1 MNENQDIIRE
11 AHSLLSER
19 LCGILATQ
27 SIDLP
32 GYPFGS
38 LIPYSLGQDGW
49 PLMLLSHLAKH
60 TRNLDANPRCSLN
73 IIEKGEGDIQQLM
86 RLTCLGMATRVI
98 DIEQAE
104 AEKHFEHFPDS
115 RNYFEQLN
123 FRFYRLQPE
132 RFYCVGGFGA
142 ARWIGVERLRRC
154 V

>member
-11 AHSLLSER
+11 ARNLLLGR

-27 SIDLP
+27 SLDLP

-60 TRNLDANPRCSLN
+60 TRNLNAEPRCSLT
-73 IIEKGEGDIQQLM
+73 ITDTGEGDIQQLM
-86 RLTCLGMATRVI
+86 RLTCLGKVTRVI
-98 DIEQAE
+98 DIRTSE
-104 AEKHFEHFPDS
+104 AENHFRQFPGS
-115 RNYFEQLN
+115 QNYFEHLN
-123 FRFYRLQPE
+123 FQFYRLQPE

-142 ARWIGVERLRRC
+142 ARWMGVDRLENT